1 MQTGSSPNTTAPRT
15 AHGMTLVMINL
26 CARRKQK
33 TCKYPPQPV
42 PCHPVTCLAHTVTSS
57 PSFKIHWGQGDGTQ
71 SICSTLSFAFHAS
84 RLFLKW
90 QYFDAVRGTHYHYFN
105 FRGDTTQH
113 CGKQQRV
120 GVTRLLVSTDALNG
134 NGIYTH
140 TLFAPSTNL
149 CATILYKTVCCV
161 LCLQASVSKY
171 AEFEEQK
178 RKIKLNTVLL
188 RYLFNA
194 QI

>member
-1 MQTGSSPNTTAPRT
+1 MQGVIRRPANTPYS
-15 AHGMTLVMINL
+15 
-26 CARRKQK
+26 Q
-33 TCKYPPQPV
+33 Y
-42 PCHPVTCLAHTVTSS
+42 PVTLSPCYRSRAHTFTSS
-57 PSFKIHWGQGDGTQ
+57 PSFKIHWGQGNGTQ

-134 NGIYTH
+134 DGIYTH
-140 TLFAPSTNL
+140 ATRSVYKSVHHNCGQNCELYVYVCRQMLADMQNL
-149 CATILYKTVCCV
+149 NKRESWPVNNTGYLSDICLMQKYKPP
-161 LCLQASVSKY
+161 
-171 AEFEEQK
+171 
-178 RKIKLNTVLL
+178 N
-188 RYLFNA
+188 
-194 QI
+194 

>member
-1 MQTGSSPNTTAPRT
+1 MGLAQTGSSPNTTAPKT
-15 AHGMTLVMINL
+15 AHDTNLVIINL

-33 TCKYPPQPV
+33 TCKYPIASTLSPV
-42 PCHPVTCLAHTVTSS
+42 LHTHTVTSS

-120 GVTRLLVSTDALNG
+120 GVTRLLVFTDALNG

-140 TLFAPSTNL
+140 AILAQSTNL
-149 CATILYKTVCCV
+149 CATILYKTLCVCVCR
-161 LCLQASVSKY
+161 SV
-171 AEFEEQK
+171 
-178 RKIKLNTVLL
+178 
-188 RYLFNA
+188 
-194 QI
+194 